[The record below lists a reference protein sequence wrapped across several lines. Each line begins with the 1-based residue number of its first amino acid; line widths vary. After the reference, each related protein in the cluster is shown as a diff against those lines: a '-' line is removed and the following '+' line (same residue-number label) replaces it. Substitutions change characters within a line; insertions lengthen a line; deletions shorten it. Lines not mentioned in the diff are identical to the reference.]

1 MNSICQLVNTVQLFV
16 EADVSEN
23 LLSEVKKGDPLSVY
37 FPSLDLQIDD
47 LVLNRIGKIINPIN
61 RTLKIEAKLPKIEIL
76 IPNLMAELSVNHYSK
91 DSTVCLPSRVI
102 LKNAKGETYIKILDQ
117 NNKVVLKSV
126 VLGRSDQ
133 AKVEV
138 SSPIE
143 IGALVVD
150 EGKSTVLAGQEV
162 EIYK

>member
-1 MNSICQLVNTVQLFV
+1 MANELYQGQ
-16 EADVSEN
+16 
-23 LLSEVKKGDPLSVY
+23 KKPLQ
-37 FPSLDLQIDD
+37 PLMRILTLQIDD

-91 DSTVCLPSRVI
+91 DSPVCLPSRVI